1 LTYVRDESGRLLVS
15 GGAVG
20 QTRTPDWVA
29 NLRAEPNCEVI
40 IDKTRTPVCAI
51 ELAGDE
57 RDRGW
62 ERFGEELPKLKA
74 RMAAYERRSQRRIPV
89 FRLEVS

>member
-1 LTYVRDESGRLLVS
+1 M
-15 GGAVG
+15 G

-40 IDKTRTPVCAI
+40 IDKTAARVRAV
-51 ELAGDE
+51 ELTGDE

-74 RMAAYERRSQRRIPV
+74 RMAAYERRSRRRIPV
-89 FRLEVS
+89 FRLDVR